1 VTQGT
6 GEDYQIRLDTDS
18 GWISYHHAD
27 ESKSPV
33 RLSWLPDDMRGYA
46 YASYGYIFAVGSSH
60 DGHMTILDFKDTIRV
75 MRDAGAL
82 A

>member
-1 VTQGT
+1 VTKDT
-6 GEDYQIRLDTDS
+6 REEFKIRLDTES
-18 GWISYHHAD
+18 GWMWYHHAD

-46 YASYGYIFAVGSSH
+46 YSSYGSIFAVGSSH

-75 MRDAGAL
+75 LREAGAL